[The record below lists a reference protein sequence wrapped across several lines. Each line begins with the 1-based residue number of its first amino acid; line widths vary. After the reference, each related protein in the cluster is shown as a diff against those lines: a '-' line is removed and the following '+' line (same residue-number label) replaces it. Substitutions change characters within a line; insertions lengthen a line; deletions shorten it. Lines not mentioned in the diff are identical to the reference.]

1 MYQINEHTVKS
12 ILQRKFSSL
21 VGCSMEEIDSF
32 QKKYSLDT
40 KEIALYKKLV
50 KKLSYEAMRDIEAQI
65 SSFSQGVK
73 IGVSLIKPT
82 K

>member
-21 VGCSMEEIDSF
+21 VGCSMEEIDEF
-32 QKKYSLDT
+32 QKKYSLDN
-40 KEIALYKKLV
+40 KEIASYKKLV
-50 KKLSYEAMRDIEAQI
+50 KKLSYETMRDIEAQI
-65 SSFSQGVK
+65 SAFSQGVK